1 MSSIGALSQIT
12 TSFFS
17 KVFSHEQPTPSET
30 QAVEEAL
37 SASVDAQLIQDMRV
51 NSLATQLASDQTIV
65 KIVTTS
71 GSAQTTEIKLSDAS
85 LFDFS
90 ALESSPS
97 LSTIETLNVAGLG
110 GGDITVELLQEV
122 WQRVNDAEQIAPA
135 ETWVEDAR

>member
-110 GGDITVELLQEV
+110 ADLYSRETTNYNNSQVAESLNSESLFATNV
-122 WQRVNDAEQIAPA
+122 RV
-135 ETWVEDAR
+135 